1 MTEHQTKQRVH
12 RVNAPD
18 CQEMTESKAREGTVT
33 ERPPSNSVSAVTM
46 FAAVVACCYMLL
58 HLQSRETNTSFPI
71 LHFPLWNSTMF
82 LLQDQL
88 VFAVVLKEKPYRN
101 KGKV

>member
-1 MTEHQTKQRVH
+1 M
-12 RVNAPD
+12 NGSD
-18 CQEMTESKAREGTVT
+18 CREMTESKAREGTVT
-33 ERPPSNSVSAVTM
+33 EPSPSNSVSAVTM
-46 FAAVVACCYMLL
+46 FVAVVARCYMPL
-58 HLQSRETNTSFPI
+58 HLQGRETKTSFPI